1 MIKIICHLSQLLWF
15 HWWWGLPLV
24 GVLSLLF
31 EFCYIQKLGW
41 KKCVEQILRFEPKA
55 SSPWGLL
62 FTITPRHWCFFCFSF
77 YILYRWDLNI
87 GLLFNNKRLYHFFL
101 VEPTKFLENLRISL
115 VFENIGFCKW
125 YEKSLSPHREEE
137 WWVLSW
143 WEHHTLETIESD
155 FVWYV

>member
-1 MIKIICHLSQLLWF
+1 MSFIPTIVISLVMRFTSCWCSAFAVWVLLHTKIRMKKMCWTNSKIWTQGILSMRIAIYHHAETLM
-15 HWWWGLPLV
+15 V
-24 GVLSLLF
+24 
-31 EFCYIQKLGW
+31 
-41 KKCVEQILRFEPKA
+41 
-55 SSPWGLL
+55 
-62 FTITPRHWCFFCFSF
+62 FCFSF

-137 WWVLSW
+137 WWVLSC